1 MREVVDKIAIIDFGG
16 QYTHLISRRV
26 RELKVYCEIIR
37 FDSIS
42 ENLEALNSFRGIIF
56 SGGPSS
62 VYDENA
68 PLVDERVYSLGLP
81 ILGICYG
88 HQMIALQLGGDVVRG
103 EVKEYGKTRL
113 FIEDEDDIF
122 DGVKRETIVWMS
134 HGDTVLKLPR
144 GFKGLARTE
153 NIGYAAFADQKRK
166 IYGVQFHPEV
176 VHTIEGRKILRN
188 FLYKVCE
195 CRPSWRTTSYIDSA
209 LEEIRRKYSGGKV
222 ICAVSGGLDSTVTAF
237 LVKKVVGE
245 NLFCVFVDN
254 GLLRKGEAENVI
266 RTLNEIGLN
275 PLYVDASKQFLENLK
290 NVVNPEEKR
299 KVIGETFVKV
309 FNDVAEKYGPFK
321 YLAQGT
327 LYPDVIESARAG
339 GPASTIKTH
348 HNVGG
353 LPSNISY
360 ELIEPL
366 RLLYKDEVRKMAKR
380 LGLPESVVKRHPFP
394 GPGLAARII
403 GEVTEEKLYI
413 CREASAIVE
422 EELKKAGLYDRVWQ
436 AFAYVGDDRA
446 VAVLGDTRYYGYI
459 VTVKVVSSKDGMT
472 ADWVKI
478 PYNVLER
485 ISTRITNEV
494 KNVASVS
501 YCISSK
507 PPATIEPQ

>member
-1 MREVVDKIAIIDFGG
+1 MRIEHDMVIVVDFGG

-26 RELKVYCEIIR
+26 RELKVYCEIIHYEQ
-37 FDSIS
+37 I
-42 ENLEALNSFRGIIF
+42 LERLSSFSNVKGLIF

-62 VYDENA
+62 VYDANA
-68 PLVDERVYSLGLP
+68 PIIDKRVYDKGLP

-88 HQMIALQLGGDVVRG
+88 HQMIALQFGGKVVKGKVR
-103 EVKEYGKTRL
+103 EYGKTKL
-113 FIEDEDDIF
+113 VIEDRNILF
-122 DGVKRETIVWMS
+122 DGLDKETVVWMS
-134 HGDTVLKLPR
+134 HGDYVLELPPN
-144 GFKGLARTE
+144 FKGLAKTE
-153 NIGYAAFADQKRK
+153 NTPYAAFAYNIKK

-176 VHTIEGRKILRN
+176 VHTVEGKGILKN

-195 CRPSWRTTSYIDSA
+195 CRPTWRTSSYINLA
-209 LEEIRRKYSGGKV
+209 LEEIRRRYSGGKV

-245 NLFCVFVDN
+245 NLLCVFVDN
-254 GLLRKGEAENVI
+254 GLLRKGEAETVI
-266 RTLNEIGLN
+266 KTLNSIGLN
-275 PLYVDASKQFLENLK
+275 PLYVDASKQFIEKLK
-290 NVVNPEEKR
+290 GITDPEEKR
-299 KVIGETFVKV
+299 KVVGETFVKI
-309 FNDVAEKYGPFK
+309 FDEVAKRHGPFK

-327 LYPDVIESARAG
+327 LYPDVIESAKAG
-339 GPASTIKTH
+339 GPASIIKTH

-353 LPSNISY
+353 LPSNITY

-366 RLLYKDEVRKMAKR
+366 KFLYKDEVRKMAKK
-380 LGLPESVVKRHPFP
+380 LGLPEEIVKRHPFP

-403 GEVTEEKLYI
+403 GEVNEEKLYI

-422 EELKKAGLYDRVWQ
+422 EELRKAGLYNRIWQ
-436 AFAYVGDDRA
+436 AFAFVGDDKA

-459 VTVKVVSSKDGMT
+459 VTVKVVTSKDGMT
-472 ADWVKI
+472 ADWAKI
-478 PYNVLER
+478 PYHVLEK

-494 KNVASVS
+494 RNVSSVS

>member
-1 MREVVDKIAIIDFGG
+1 MEMEHDKVIVVDFGG
-16 QYTHLISRRV
+16 QYTHLISRRI
-26 RELKVYCEIIR
+26 RELKVYCEIIKYEHIMESLSR
-37 FDSIS
+37 CS
-42 ENLEALNSFRGIIF
+42 NVKGLIF

-62 VYDENA
+62 VYDAKA
-68 PLVDERVYSLGLP
+68 PIIDERVYSIGLP

-88 HQMIALQLGGDVVRG
+88 HQMIALQFGGKVVRG
-103 EVKEYGKTRL
+103 EVREYGKTKL
-113 FIEDEDDIF
+113 VIEDKNILF
-122 DGVKRETIVWMS
+122 DGLGKETVVWMS
-134 HGDTVLKLPR
+134 HGDNVLNLPPN
-144 GFKGLARTE
+144 FKCLAKTE
-153 NIGYAAFADQKRK
+153 NTPYAAFSHNTKK

-176 VHTIEGRKILRN
+176 VHTIEGKKILKN
-188 FLYKVCE
+188 FLYKVCN
-195 CRPSWRTTSYIDSA
+195 CRPTWKTRSYINSS
-209 LEEIRRKYSGGKV
+209 LEEIKKKYSSGKV

-245 NLFCVFVDN
+245 NLLCVFVDN
-254 GLLRKGEAENVI
+254 GLMRKGETETVI
-266 RTLNEIGLN
+266 KTLNSIGLN
-275 PLYVDASKQFLENLK
+275 PLYVDASKQFIEKLK
-290 NVVNPEEKR
+290 GVTDPEEKR

-309 FNDVAEKYGPFK
+309 FDEVAKRYGPFK

-339 GPASTIKTH
+339 GPASIIKTH

-366 RLLYKDEVRKMAKR
+366 KFLYKDEVRMMAKK
-380 LGLPESVVKRHPFP
+380 LGLPEVIVKRHPFP

-403 GEVTEEKLYI
+403 GEVSEEKLYI

-422 EELKKAGLYDRVWQ
+422 EELRKAGLYNRVWQ
-436 AFAYVGDDRA
+436 AFAFVGDDKA

-459 VTVKVVSSKDGMT
+459 VTVKIVTSKDGMT
-472 ADWVKI
+472 ADWARI
-478 PYNVLER
+478 PYNLLEK
-485 ISTRITNEV
+485 ISVRITNEIR
-494 KNVASVS
+494 NVSSVS